1 MVHNRNRPGK
11 GKVKVT
17 RKSKPIRKY
26 KTKFVGDA
34 KIKEVWDHKLTTAQ
48 NYEKI
53 GLWKNPNSIEHIREC
68 TDEVIDPDEL
78 FDVPD
83 SDVLTFHDKNHKKA
97 ENHMS
102 ELEIQYLRPIIKKH
116 GDDYDAMARDIKVNN
131 EQWTVAKLKRR
142 CARLKLVDS
151 NIIKQ

>member
-116 GDDYDAMARDIKVNN
+116 GDDYDVNN